1 MKKGQITLFII
12 IGLILL
18 VSASIAIYLI
28 TEKAVKPVEE
38 EIIVPEDVRPVYDFV
53 QGCIDEI
60 AREGIGLLGLQGGFI
75 ELPGI
80 IERTPTAYIPID
92 TFNQFKV
99 PLWYY
104 EGEDRTPSLGFM
116 EREISRHI
124 NNRLKDCT
132 GDFEAFKERFRIAEQ
147 GNIST
152 KTIIGDNEVIIRVS
166 WPIALTSGDR
176 TTTIHDFVMRTP
188 VRLKQMWELANATMA
203 KENELAMFENLT
215 IDLMAADSE
224 NIPLDGFTLECGIK
238 RWRIPEIQERLQK
251 IIYYNIPLTRIK
263 NTDFFPFTAS
273 KGTYE
278 ALQKEYARMTKELEQ
293 GREMKEP
300 KTAAPDDAFAYFHQ
314 FYDVGTRQTD
324 LKIGFEYQPAWG
336 MQLNAQPSEGPM
348 LKSNAAKG
356 AGKYLGFLCINQWHF
371 AYDIIYYVKA
381 SIRDDTAFN
390 GQGFVF
396 QFAFP
401 VLINQNAPERVAF
414 GLRRFQSV
422 DFGAPEFC
430 TTLGDKLSEIRA
442 VGAVPGMPV
451 LMELPDVQI
460 TYRCFDQ
467 ECELGTTTAEGGI
480 YRLST
485 YLPRGCTNPFIT
497 ASKEGYLTTTTQ
509 MKGDRLD
516 IELKKLQP
524 MKVKFVVHPYH
535 AQTKTWGTPRPL
547 EKNERVSL
555 HVSLVNRTF
564 DQYIGFPTTSR
575 QTEFGDELGK
585 QRFPSNE
592 TLELVLD
599 DAHYDIDAILFLR
612 DTQTGGYNAQT
623 LKIPYDAVAGK
634 ETAVIHLVQYLPTP
648 LTDEQK
654 FNMVSYIMEGEY
666 RDALQPE
673 FE

>member
-18 VSASIAIYLI
+18 VSASIVIYLV

-38 EIIVPEDVRPVYDFV
+38 EIMVPEDVRPFYDFIE
-53 QGCIDEI
+53 GCVDEV
-60 AREGIGLLGLQGGFI
+60 AREGIGILGLQGGFI

-104 EGEDRTPSLGFM
+104 EGEDRTPSLSFM
-116 EREISRHI
+116 EREISRHV
-124 NNRLKDCT
+124 NKRLKECT
-132 GDFEAFKERFRIAEQ
+132 GEFEAFKDRFRITEE

-152 KTIIGDNEVIIRVS
+152 MTIIGDNEVIMRVS
-166 WPIALTSGDR
+166 WPISLASGER
-176 TTTIHDFVMRTP
+176 TIKIPDFITRTP
-188 VRLKQMWELANATMA
+188 VRLKQIWELANATMA

-224 NIPLDGFTLECGIK
+224 NIPLDGFALECGVK
-238 RWRIPEIQERLQK
+238 KWRIEDIQDRLQK
-251 IIYYNIPLTRIK
+251 ILYYNIPLTRIK

-273 KGTYE
+273 KSTYE
-278 ALQKEYARMTKELEQ
+278 TLRKDYARMTKELEQ

-300 KTAAPDDAFAYFHQ
+300 KTQAPDDAFAYFHQ
-314 FYDVGTRQTD
+314 FYDVGARPTD

-336 MQLNAQPSEGPM
+336 MQLNAQPSEGPV

-356 AGKYLGFLCINQWHF
+356 ASKYLRFLCLNQWHF

-390 GQGFVF
+390 GQGFIF

-401 VLINQNAPERVAF
+401 VLINQNAPERIAF
-414 GLRRFQSV
+414 GLRRFQAA

-430 TTLGDKLSEIRA
+430 TTLGDRLAEIRA
-442 VGAVPGMPV
+442 IGATMPGAPV
-451 LMELPDVQI
+451 LMELPDVRL
-460 TYRCFDQ
+460 TYKCFDQ

-480 YRLST
+480 YRLLT

-497 ASKEGYLTTTTQ
+497 AEKEGYLTTTAQ
-509 MKGDRLD
+509 MRNDRLD

-524 MKVKFVVHPYH
+524 MKLKFVVHPYH
-535 AQTKTWGTPRPL
+535 GETKTWGAPRAL
-547 EKNERVSL
+547 KENERVSL

-564 DQYIGFPTTSR
+564 DQFIGFPTT
-575 QTEFGDELGK
+575 
-585 QRFPSNE
+585 NE

-599 DAHYDIDAILFLR
+599 DAHYDIDALLFLR
-612 DTQTGGYNAQT
+612 NSQMGGYNAQA
-623 LKIPYDAVAGK
+623 LRIPYDSIAGK
-634 ETAVIHLVQYLPTP
+634 ETAIIHLVQYLPTP
-648 LTDEQK
+648 VTDDQK
-654 FNMVSYIMEGEY
+654 LKMMSYIMEGEY

>member
-18 VSASIAIYLI
+18 VSASIVIYLV

-53 QGCIDEI
+53 QGCVDNA

-75 ELPGI
+75 DLPGI

-92 TFNQFKV
+92 TFDQFKA

-104 EGEDRTPSLGFM
+104 EGEDRTPSISFM
-116 EREISRHI
+116 EREISRHV
-124 NNRLKDCT
+124 NNRLRECT
-132 GDFEAFKERFRIAEQ
+132 GGFEAFKDKFKITEQ
-147 GNIST
+147 GNISA
-152 KTIIGDNEVIIRVS
+152 KAIIGDNEVIIRVS
-166 WPIALTSGDR
+166 WPMSLASGER
-176 TTTIHDFVMRTP
+176 TTRIPDFVTRTP

-224 NIPLDGFTLECGIK
+224 NIPLDGFTFECGVK
-238 RWRIPEIQERLQK
+238 RWRIPEVQDRLQK
-251 IIYYNIPLTRIK
+251 ILYYNIPLTRIK

-278 ALQKEYARMTKELEQ
+278 ILRKDYARMTKELEQ
-293 GREMKEP
+293 GRKMGEP
-300 KTAAPDDAFAYFHQ
+300 KTPAPDDAFAYFHQ
-314 FYDVGTRQTD
+314 YYDLGTRPTD

-336 MQLNAQPSEGPM
+336 MQLNAQPSEGPV
-348 LKSNAAKG
+348 LKSNSGKG
-356 AGKYLGFLCINQWHF
+356 AGKYLRFLCINQWHF

-401 VLINQNAPERVAF
+401 VLINQNSPERVAF

-430 TTLGDKLSEIRA
+430 TTLGDRLSEIRA
-442 VGAVPGMPV
+442 IGAMPGMPV
-451 LMELPDVQI
+451 LAELPDVQL
-460 TYRCFDQ
+460 TYKCFDQ

-497 ASKEGYLTTTTQ
+497 AAKEGYLATTAQ
-509 MKGDRLD
+509 MRGDRLD

-535 AQTKTWGTPRPL
+535 GQTKTWGAPRAL
-547 EKNERVSL
+547 ETNERVSL

-564 DQYIGFPTTSR
+564 DQFIGFPTT
-575 QTEFGDELGK
+575 
-585 QRFPSNE
+585 NE

-599 DAHYDIDAILFLR
+599 DAHYDIDAMLFLR
-612 DTQTGGYNAQT
+612 NSQTGGYSAQT
-623 LKIPYDAVAGK
+623 IKIPYDSMAGK
-634 ETAVIHLVQYLPTP
+634 ETAVIHLVQYLPTAV
-648 LTDEQK
+648 TDEQK
-654 FNMVSYIMEGEY
+654 INMMAYIMEGEY
-666 RDALQPE
+666 LDELQPE